1 MVKSSVDLLFT
12 PNLHV
17 MLALK
22 DPVVWTYLLLQLS
35 SFIIVGGL
43 AVFANIIVK
52 GLGFTTYQTQL
63 LNLAQGAWSIL
74 IYIGSAWMAR
84 STGQTIIFMI
94 AFMSRS
100 RAKQPDL
107 KTLSLANNLI

>member
-1 MVKSSVDLLFT
+1 MW
-12 PNLHV
+12 
-17 MLALK
+17 A
-22 DPVVWTYLLLQLS
+22 YLLLQLS

-74 IYIGSAWMAR
+74 IYIGSAWMSK
-84 STGQTIIFMI
+84 STNQTILIMI
-94 AFMSRS
+94 GFMSESHRV
-100 RAKQPDL
+100 QLGLD
-107 KTLSLANNLI
+107 